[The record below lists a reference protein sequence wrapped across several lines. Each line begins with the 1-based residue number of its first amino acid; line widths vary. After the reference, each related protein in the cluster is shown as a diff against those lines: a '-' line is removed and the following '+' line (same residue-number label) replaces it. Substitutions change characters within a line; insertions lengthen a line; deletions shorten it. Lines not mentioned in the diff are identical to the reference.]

1 MKYIQLSHHVNE
13 FTNKHGNVSICVPMF
28 KNLDINTADFS
39 ATIGEHW
46 LISKTY
52 TREFPD

>member
-28 KNLDINTADFS
+28 EKCGHEYRGF
-39 ATIGEHW
+39 
-46 LISKTY
+46 
-52 TREFPD
+52 